1 MFSCIQDVKIYLYL
15 FTFLQLRYEEK
26 AQKSLETYNEQKKRA
41 SADVIPDHQHE
52 KADSF
57 LNRPQGVKRKAHE
70 SNQQTLDK
78 LFTSQP
84 KSKKKPTEASKTVQF
99 SIDGLRQALQPEH
112 RSRSSEQGL
121 RLVNR
126 LPSHCAWVVLC
137 GRKLMLL
144 NPFRVEEA
152 LLFKRLLENNILPAA
167 SLQSPIQLT
176 DG

>member
-1 MFSCIQDVKIYLYL
+1 MVA
-15 FTFLQLRYEEK
+15 FLHRRYEVK
-26 AQKSLETYNEQKKRA
+26 AEKSLETYNEQKKRA
-41 SADVIPDHQHE
+41 SAGIAPDRQHQ

-57 LNRPQGVKRKAHE
+57 LNRPQGVKRKARE
-70 SNQQTLDK
+70 SNQHTLDK

-84 KSKKKPTEASKTVQF
+84 ESKKKPSEASKTVQF
-99 SIDGLRQALQPEH
+99 SIAALRRALQPEH
-112 RSRSSEQGL
+112 RSHSSEQGL

-126 LPSHCAWVVLC
+126 LPSQCAWVVLC

-167 SLQSPIQLT
+167 NLQSPVQLT

>member
-1 MFSCIQDVKIYLYL
+1 MFSPLH
-15 FTFLQLRYEEK
+15 LRYEEK
-26 AQKSLETYNEQKKRA
+26 AQKSLETYNEQKWCA
-41 SADVIPDHQHE
+41 SAGVAPDHQHQ

-57 LNRPQGVKRKAHE
+57 LNRPQGVKRKASE
-70 SNQQTLDK
+70 SHQQTLDK
-78 LFTSQP
+78 LITSQP
-84 KSKKKPTEASKTVQF
+84 DRKKKPTRASKTVQF
-99 SIDGLRQALQPEH
+99 SIAALRQQALQPEH
-112 RSRSSEQGL
+112 RSRSNEPGL

-144 NPFRVEEA
+144 NPFRMEET

-167 SLQSPIQLT
+167 SLRPPIQLT